1 MLNKVYLRRHTM
13 KIKLI
18 QPAMLPRPMDTKLK
32 TRMSPS
38 LALLTLAN
46 LTPKE
51 HEVIIEN
58 ENVERIDF
66 DEPVDLVALT
76 VTVDVMNR
84 GVEIAKEFQNRGV
97 TVVAGGIH
105 ITADPEGALY
115 YFDAICVG
123 MAERV
128 WAKILEDKEN
138 YSLKKIYYDMGKIA
152 GKEVV
157 SPNYAMIDHNKY
169 LYTNIISTSRGCPF
183 RCDFCYNS
191 CKNVVKT
198 YINRPI
204 DDVMK
209 DIKALKTRHI
219 MFIDDN
225 FIGNPKWTRKLV
237 KEIKPLKLKWNAA
250 VTSNIVDMPELLD
263 EMKEAGCQS
272 LFIGF
277 ESINSKS
284 IDSVHKVQN
293 SVNRYEK
300 LVDEIHKR
308 GIMINASFVFGLD
321 EDDASVFKNT
331 LDWIVKNKI
340 ETVTSHILTPYPG
353 TKLYSSLMEENRI
366 VDFDLS
372 KYNTA
377 HVVYKPMNM
386 TAEELYNGYLWIYE
400 VVYSFKNIMKR
411 LPKSK
416 KQWIPFLSFNLFYRK
431 FGKMTEILCN
441 MVSFKNI
448 GRFFRWL
455 SYRI

>member
-1 MLNKVYLRRHTM
+1 M

-18 QPAMLPRPMDTKLK
+18 QPAMLQRPMDTKLK

-38 LALLTLAN
+38 LALLTIAN

-58 ENVERIDF
+58 ENVEKIDF
-66 DEPVDLVALT
+66 DEPVDLVAIT

-84 GVEIAKEFQNRGV
+84 AVEISNEFKNRNV
-97 TVVAGGIH
+97 TVIAGGIH
-105 ITADPEGALY
+105 ITADPESAVNS
-115 YFDAICVG
+115 FDAICVG

-128 WAKILEDKEN
+128 WEKILKDKESN
-138 YSLKKIYYDMGKIA
+138 SLKKIYYDMRNISGQEI
-152 GKEVV
+152 V
-157 SPNYAMIDHNKY
+157 SPNYYIIDNKKY

-183 RCDFCYNS
+183 ECDFCYNS
-191 CKNVVKT
+191 CKNVLKT
-198 YINRPI
+198 YVNRPI
-204 DDVMK
+204 DHVIK
-209 DIKALKTRHI
+209 DINALKTKHI

-225 FIGNPKWTRKLV
+225 FIGNPKWTKKLLE
-237 KEIKPLKLKWNAA
+237 EIKPLKLKWNAA
-250 VTSNIVDMPELLD
+250 VTSNIVDMPELLNQ
-263 EMKEAGCQS
+263 MRAAGCQS

-321 EDDASVFKNT
+321 EDDISVFKNT
-331 LDWIVKNKI
+331 LEWIVKNKI

-353 TKLYSSLMEENRI
+353 TRLYSSLIEQNRI
-366 VDFDLS
+366 VDFNLS
-372 KYNTA
+372 NYNTA
-377 HVVYKPMNM
+377 HVVYKPKNI
-386 TAEELYNGYLWIYE
+386 TAEELYSGYLWIYKE
-400 VVYSFKNIMKR
+400 VYTFKNIIKR

-416 KQWIPFLSFNLFYRK
+416 KQWIPFLAFNFFYRK
-431 FGKMTEILCN
+431 FGKLTELLCN
-441 MVSFKNI
+441 IVSFKNI
-448 GRFFRWL
+448 GRFFRCL
-455 SYRI
+455 AYCIK

>member
-1 MLNKVYLRRHTM
+1 MR
-13 KIKLI
+13 IKLI

-32 TRMSPS
+32 TRMAPS
-38 LALLTLAN
+38 LALLTIAN

-58 ENVERIDF
+58 ENVEKIDF
-66 DEPVDLVALT
+66 DEPVDLAAIT

-84 GVEIAKEFQNRGV
+84 AAEISKEFRNRSV
-97 TVVAGGIH
+97 TVIAGGIH
-105 ITADPEGALY
+105 ITADPDSALNS
-115 YFDAICVG
+115 FDAICVG

-128 WAKILEDKEN
+128 WAKILKDIESN
-138 YSLKKIYYDMGKIA
+138 SLKKIYCDMENIQ
-152 GKEVV
+152 GKEIV
-157 SPNYAMIDHNKY
+157 SPAYDIIDDKKY

-183 RCDFCYNS
+183 KCDFCYNS
-191 CKNVVKT
+191 CKDSLKT

-204 DDVMK
+204 EDV
-209 DIKALKTRHI
+209 IKEINALKTKHI

-225 FIGNPKWTRKLV
+225 FIGNPKWTKKLLQ
-237 KEIKPLKLKWNAA
+237 EIKPLKLKWNAA

-263 EMKEAGCQS
+263 EMKESGCQS

-293 SVNRYEK
+293 SVKKYEK

-331 LDWIVKNKI
+331 LEWIVKNKI

-353 TKLYSSLMEENRI
+353 TKLYSSLIEQDRI
-366 VDFDLS
+366 TDFNLS
-372 KYNTA
+372 NYNTA
-377 HVVYKPMNM
+377 HVVYKPKNM
-386 TAEELYNGYLWIYE
+386 TAEELYNGYLWIYKE
-400 VVYSFKNIMKR
+400 VYSFKNIMKR
-411 LPKSK
+411 LPESR
-416 KQWIPFLSFNLFYRK
+416 KQRIPYLAFNFFYRK
-431 FGKMTEILCN
+431 FGKFTEILCDI
-441 MVSFKNI
+441 VSFENI
-448 GRFFRWL
+448 GRFFRWQA
-455 SYRI
+455 YHTR

>member
-1 MLNKVYLRRHTM
+1 MR
-13 KIKLI
+13 IKLI

-38 LALLTLAN
+38 LALLTIAN

-58 ENVERIDF
+58 ENVEKIDF
-66 DEPVDLVALT
+66 DEPVDLVAIT
-76 VTVDVMNR
+76 VTVDVMKRAEEISKEFRNR
-84 GVEIAKEFQNRGV
+84 GVIV
-97 TVVAGGIH
+97 IAGGIH
-105 ITADPEGALY
+105 ITANPESALSS
-115 YFDAICVG
+115 FDAICVG

-128 WAKILEDKEN
+128 WAKILKDKEEN
-138 YSLKKIYYDMGKIA
+138 SLKKIYCDMENIQ
-152 GKEVV
+152 GKEIV
-157 SPNYAMIDHNKY
+157 SPAYDIIDDKKY

-183 RCDFCYNS
+183 KCDFCYNS
-191 CKNVVKT
+191 CKDSLKT

-204 DDVMK
+204 EDVIK
-209 DIKALKTRHI
+209 DINALKTKHI

-225 FIGNPKWTRKLV
+225 FIGNPKWTKNLLQ
-237 KEIKPLKLKWNAA
+237 EIKPLELKWNAA

-263 EMKEAGCQS
+263 EMKESGCQS

-331 LDWIVKNKI
+331 LEWIVKNKI

-353 TKLYSSLMEENRI
+353 TKLYSSLMEQDRI
-366 VDFDLS
+366 TDFNLS
-372 KYNTA
+372 NYNTA
-377 HVVYKPMNM
+377 HVVYKPKNM
-386 TAEELYNGYLWIYE
+386 TAEELYNGYLWIYKK
-400 VVYSFKNIMKR
+400 VYSFKNIMKR
-411 LPKSK
+411 LPESR
-416 KQWIPFLSFNLFYRK
+416 KQRIPYLAFNFFYRK
-431 FGKMTEILCN
+431 FGKFTEILCDI
-441 MVSFKNI
+441 VSFENI

-455 SYRI
+455 SYHTR

>member
-1 MLNKVYLRRHTM
+1 M

-38 LALLTLAN
+38 LALLTIAK

-58 ENVERIDF
+58 ENIEDIDF
-66 DEPVDLVALT
+66 DEPVDLVAIT

-84 GVEIAKEFQNRGV
+84 AIEISKKFQKRGI
-97 TVVAGGIH
+97 TVIAGGIH
-105 ITADPEGALY
+105 ITADPEGALSS
-115 YFDAICVG
+115 FDVISVG
-123 MAERV
+123 MAERI
-128 WAKILEDKEN
+128 WGRILKDKEN
-138 YSLKKIYYDMGKIA
+138 NSLKKIYYDMEGIS
-152 GKEVV
+152 GEEIV
-157 SPNYAMIDHNKY
+157 SPDYSIIDNKKY

-183 RCDFCYNS
+183 KCDFCYNS
-191 CKNVVKT
+191 CKDTLKT

-204 DDVMK
+204 EDVIK
-209 DIKALKTRHI
+209 DINSLKTKHI

-225 FIGNPKWTRKLV
+225 FIGNPKLTKKLL

-250 VTSNIVDMPELLD
+250 VTSNIVDMPDLLD
-263 EMKEAGCQS
+263 EMKESGCQS

-293 SVNRYEK
+293 SVNIYEK

-321 EDDASVFKNT
+321 EDDSSVFENT
-331 LDWIVKNKI
+331 LEWIVKNKI

-353 TKLYSSLMEENRI
+353 TRLYSSLKEQNRI
-366 VDFDLS
+366 VDFNLS
-372 KYNTA
+372 NYNTA
-377 HVVYKPMNM
+377 HVVYEPKKMA
-386 TAEELYNGYLWIYE
+386 AEELYNGYLWIYKE
-400 VVYSFKNIMKR
+400 VYTFKNIMRR
-411 LPKSK
+411 LPKAK
-416 KQWIPFLSFNLFYRK
+416 EQWIPYLAFNFFYRK
-431 FGKMTEILCN
+431 FGKITELLCS
-441 MVSFKNI
+441 MISFKNI

-455 SYRI
+455 AYRVK

>member
-1 MLNKVYLRRHTM
+1 M

-38 LALLTLAN
+38 LALLTIAN

-58 ENVERIDF
+58 ENVEKIDF
-66 DEPVDLVALT
+66 DEPVDLVAIT

-84 GVEIAKEFQNRGV
+84 AVEISKEFKNRGV
-97 TVVAGGIH
+97 TVIAGGIH
-105 ITADPEGALY
+105 ITADPEGALHS
-115 YFDAICVG
+115 FDAICVG

-128 WAKILEDKEN
+128 WARILKDKEN
-138 YSLKKIYYDMGKIA
+138 NSLKKIYYDMENIA
-152 GKEVV
+152 GKEIV
-157 SPNYAMIDHNKY
+157 SPNYYIIDNKKY

-183 RCDFCYNS
+183 ECDFCYSS
-191 CKNVVKT
+191 CKNVLKT

-204 DDVMK
+204 DDVIK
-209 DIKALKTRHI
+209 DINALKTRHI

-225 FIGNPKWTRKLV
+225 FIGNPKWTKKLL

-250 VTSNIVDMPELLD
+250 ITSNVVDMPELLD

-284 IDSVHKVQN
+284 LDSVHKVQN

-321 EDDASVFKNT
+321 EDDVSVFKNT
-331 LDWIVKNKI
+331 LEWIVKNKI

-353 TKLYSSLMEENRI
+353 TKLYSSLIEENRI
-366 VDFDLS
+366 VDFNLS
-372 KYNTA
+372 NYNTA
-377 HVVYKPMNM
+377 HVVYKPKNM
-386 TAEELYNGYLWIYE
+386 TAEELYNGYLWIYKE
-400 VVYSFKNIMKR
+400 VYTFKNIMKR

-416 KQWIPFLSFNLFYRK
+416 KQWIPFLAFNFFYRK
-431 FGKMTEILCN
+431 FGKLTELLCN
-441 MVSFKNI
+441 IVSFKNI

-455 SYRI
+455 AYCKK

>member
-1 MLNKVYLRRHTM
+1 M

-38 LALLTLAN
+38 LALLTIAN

-58 ENVERIDF
+58 ENVEKIDF
-66 DEPVDLVALT
+66 NEPVDLVAIT
-76 VTVDVMNR
+76 VTVDGMNR
-84 GVEIAKEFQNRGV
+84 AVEISKEFQNRGV
-97 TVVAGGIH
+97 TVIAGGIH
-105 ITADPEGALY
+105 ITADPEGTVNS
-115 YFDAICVG
+115 FDAICVG

-128 WAKILEDKEN
+128 WTKILKDKEN
-138 YSLKKIYYDMGKIA
+138 NSLMKIYYDMENIA
-152 GKEVV
+152 GKEIV
-157 SPNYAMIDHNKY
+157 SPDYNIIDKSKY

-183 RCDFCYNS
+183 QCDFCYNS
-191 CKNVVKT
+191 CKNVLKT
-198 YINRPI
+198 YINRPV
-204 DDVMK
+204 DDVIK
-209 DIKALKTRHI
+209 DINALKTKHI

-225 FIGNPKWTRKLV
+225 FIGNPKLTKELL
-237 KEIKPLKLKWNAA
+237 KEIKPRKLKWNAA

-284 IDSVHKVQN
+284 LESVHKVQN

-300 LVDEIHKR
+300 LVDEVHKR

-321 EDDASVFKNT
+321 EDDGSIFKST

-353 TKLYSSLMEENRI
+353 TKLYSSITAENRI
-366 VDFDLS
+366 VDFNLS
-372 KYNTA
+372 NYNTA
-377 HVVYKPMNM
+377 HVVYKPKNM
-386 TAEELYNGYLWIYE
+386 TAEELYNGYLWIYKE
-400 VVYSFKNIMKR
+400 VYTFKNIMKR

-416 KQWIPFLSFNLFYRK
+416 KQWIPFLTFNFFYRK
-431 FGKMTEILCN
+431 FGKLTELFCN
-441 MVSFKNI
+441 IVSFKNI
-448 GRFFRWL
+448 GRFYRWL
-455 SYRI
+455 AYRIK

>member
-1 MLNKVYLRRHTM
+1 M

-38 LALLTLAN
+38 LALLTIAN

-51 HEVIIEN
+51 HKVIIEN
-58 ENVERIDF
+58 ENVEKIDF
-66 DEPVDLVALT
+66 DENVDLVAIT

-84 GVEIAKEFQNRGV
+84 AVEISKEFQKRGV
-97 TVVAGGIH
+97 KVIAGGIH
-105 ITADPEGALY
+105 ITADPEGAVNS
-115 YFDAICVG
+115 FDAIIIG

-128 WAKILEDKEN
+128 WEKVLKDIETN
-138 YSLKKIYYDMGKIA
+138 SIKKIYCDMENINGNEI
-152 GKEVV
+152 V
-157 SPNYAMIDHNKY
+157 SPDYGMIDNKKY

-183 RCDFCYNS
+183 KCDFCYNS
-191 CKNVVKT
+191 CTNSIKT

-204 DDVMK
+204 EDVIK
-209 DIKALKTRHI
+209 DIKVLKTKHI

-225 FIGNPKWTRKLV
+225 FIGNPKWTKELL

-263 EMKEAGCQS
+263 DMKEAGCQS

-284 IDSVHKVQN
+284 IESVHKVQN
-293 SVNRYEK
+293 SVSRYEK

-321 EDDASVFKNT
+321 EDDASIFKST
-331 LDWIVKNKI
+331 LEWIVKNKI
-340 ETVTSHILTPYPG
+340 ETVTSHIMTPYPG
-353 TKLYSSLMEENRI
+353 TKLYSSLLKENRI
-366 VDFDLS
+366 VDHNLS
-372 KYNTA
+372 NYNTS
-377 HVVYKPMNM
+377 HVVYKPKNM
-386 TAEELYNGYLWIYE
+386 TAEELYNGYLWIYKE
-400 VVYSFKNIMKR
+400 VYTFKNIMKR

-416 KQWIPFLSFNLFYRK
+416 KQWIPFLAFNFLYRK
-431 FGKMTEILCN
+431 FGKLTELLCN
-441 MVSFKNI
+441 IVSFEII
-448 GRFFRWL
+448 GRFSRWVA
-455 SYRI
+455 YRIK

>member
-1 MLNKVYLRRHTM
+1 M

-38 LALLTLAN
+38 LALLTIAN

-58 ENVERIDF
+58 ENVEKIDF
-66 DEPVDLVALT
+66 DEPVDLAAIT

-84 GVEIAKEFQNRGV
+84 AVEISRKFQNRGV
-97 TVVAGGIH
+97 TVIAGGIH
-105 ITADPEGALY
+105 ITADPEGAAGS
-115 YFDAICVG
+115 FDAICVG

-128 WAKILEDKEN
+128 WAKILRDKQN
-138 YSLKKIYYDMGKIA
+138 NSLEKIYCDMENIA
-152 GKEVV
+152 GKEIV
-157 SPNYAMIDHNKY
+157 SPDYHIIDDKKY

-183 RCDFCYNS
+183 KCDFCYNS
-191 CKNVVKT
+191 CKNVPKA
-198 YINRPI
+198 YINRPLG
-204 DDVMK
+204 DVIK
-209 DIKALKTRHI
+209 DINALKTRHI

-225 FIGNPKWTRKLV
+225 FIGNPKWTKKLL

-263 EMKEAGCQS
+263 EMKMSGCQS

-277 ESINSKS
+277 ESINSRS

-300 LVDEIHKR
+300 LVDEIHRR

-321 EDDASVFKNT
+321 EDDASVFKDT
-331 LDWIVKNKI
+331 LEWIVKNKI

-353 TKLYSSLMEENRI
+353 TKLYSSLIEEGRV
-366 VDFDLS
+366 VDYNLS
-372 KYNTA
+372 NYNTA
-377 HVVYKPMNM
+377 HVVYKPKNM
-386 TAEELYNGYLWIYE
+386 TAEELYNGYLWIYKE
-400 VVYSFKNIMKR
+400 VYTFKNIMKR
-411 LPKSK
+411 LPESK
-416 KQWIPFLSFNLFYRK
+416 NQWIPFLAFNLFYRK
-431 FGKMTEILCN
+431 FGKLTELLCSV
-441 MVSFKNI
+441 VSFENV

-455 SYRI
+455 AYCIK

>member
-1 MLNKVYLRRHTM
+1 M

-38 LALLTLAN
+38 LGLLTLAN
-46 LTPKE
+46 LTPEK

-58 ENVERIDF
+58 ENVEVIDF
-66 DEPVDLVALT
+66 NEPVDLVAIT

-84 GVEIAKEFQNRGV
+84 AAEISKEFQKRGV
-97 TVVAGGIH
+97 KVIAGGIH
-105 ITADPEGALY
+105 ITADPDGTANS
-115 YFDAICVG
+115 FDAIIIG

-128 WAKILEDKEN
+128 WGRVLEDIKN
-138 YSLKKIYYDMGKIA
+138 NSIKKIYYDMENIS
-152 GKEVV
+152 GKEIV
-157 SPNYAMIDHNKY
+157 SPKYEIINNKKY

-183 RCDFCYNS
+183 QCDFCYNS
-191 CKNVVKT
+191 CTNSLKT

-204 DDVMK
+204 EDVIK
-209 DIKALKTRHI
+209 DIKTLKTKHI

-225 FIGNPKWTRKLV
+225 FIGNPTWTKEFLN
-237 KEIKPLKLKWNAA
+237 EIKPLKLKWNAA
-250 VTSNIVDMPELLD
+250 VTSNIVDMPQLLD

-284 IDSVHKVQN
+284 IESVNKVQN
-293 SVNRYEK
+293 SVSRYEK

-321 EDDASVFKNT
+321 EDDAAIFKNT

-340 ETVTSHILTPYPG
+340 ETVTSHIMTPYPG
-353 TKLYSSLMEENRI
+353 TKLYSSLLKENRI
-366 VDFDLS
+366 TDYNLS
-372 KYNTA
+372 KYNTS
-377 HVVYKPMNM
+377 HVVYKPKNM
-386 TAEELYNGYLWIYE
+386 TPEELYNGYLWIYKE
-400 VVYSFKNIMKR
+400 VYTFKNIMRR

-416 KQWIPFLSFNLFYRK
+416 KQWLPFLAFNFLYRK
-431 FGKMTEILCN
+431 FGKITELLCSI
-441 MVSFKNI
+441 VSFETI
-448 GRFFRWL
+448 GRVSRWVA
-455 SYRI
+455 YKI

>member
-1 MLNKVYLRRHTM
+1 M

-18 QPAMLPRPMDTKLK
+18 QPKMFPRPMDTKLK
-32 TRMSPS
+32 TRMAPS
-38 LALLTLAN
+38 LALLTIAN

-58 ENVERIDF
+58 ENVENIDF
-66 DEPVDLVALT
+66 DEPVDLVAIT

-84 GVEIAKEFQNRGV
+84 AVEISKEFQNRNV
-97 TVVAGGIH
+97 TVIAGGIH
-105 ITADPEGALY
+105 ITADPESAVNS
-115 YFDAICVG
+115 FDAISVG

-138 YSLKKIYYDMGKIA
+138 NSLKKIYYDMENIA
-152 GKEVV
+152 GEEIV
-157 SPNYAMIDHNKY
+157 SPDYSSIDNKKY

-183 RCDFCYNS
+183 ECDFCYNS
-191 CKNVVKT
+191 CKSVLKT

-204 DDVMK
+204 EDVIK
-209 DIKALKTRHI
+209 DINALKTNHI

-225 FIGNPKWTRKLV
+225 FIGNPKWTKKLL

-263 EMKEAGCQS
+263 EMKAAGCQS

-300 LVDEIHKR
+300 LIEEIHER

-321 EDDASVFKNT
+321 EDDVSVFKNT
-331 LDWIVKNKI
+331 LEWIVKNKI

-366 VDFDLS
+366 VDFNLS
-372 KYNTA
+372 NYNTA
-377 HVVYKPMNM
+377 HVVYKPKNM
-386 TAEELYNGYLWIYE
+386 TAEELYKGYLWIYKE
-400 VVYSFKNIMKR
+400 LYSFRNIVKR
-411 LPKSK
+411 LPKSQE
-416 KQWIPFLSFNLFYRK
+416 QWIPFLAFNLFYRK
-431 FGKMTEILCN
+431 FGKLTELLCN
-441 MVSFKNI
+441 IVSFKNV
-448 GRFFRWL
+448 GRFFRWVA
-455 SYRI
+455 YYIK